1 MQKPFRY
8 RIVTEWSDDD
18 GVFVARVP
26 ALGPGCVAH
35 GKTEGEATK
44 EAKTAATLML
54 DVLRE
59 DRKALPPEDASPDY
73 SGQLRLRLPKTL
85 HERISQMA
93 TAEGVSLNTMLLT
106 LIADGHGWRSAGG
119 GAPSENKPKA
129 KRKTAA

>member
-1 MQKPFRY
+1 MPAAAFKY

-26 ALGPGCVAH
+26 ALGPGCIAH

-44 EAKTAATLML
+44 EAKAAASLML
-54 DVLRE
+54 ELMRE
-59 DRKALPPEDASPDY
+59 DRKAAPPEDASPDY

-85 HERISQMA
+85 HERLSHMA

-106 LIADGHGWRSAGG
+106 LISDGYGWRSARPEG
-119 GAPSENKPKA
+119 KPRSKKKA
-129 KRKTAA
+129 AA